1 MKLDGVA
8 HTSSANSLNPSKA
21 SETLS
26 NEVKQQ
32 NEIQKNNPKD
42 NELGNEKL
50 SKKTIKDA
58 IENTNRKLVS
68 TDRKFEFSINEETND
83 VIIRV
88 INKET
93 DEVIREIPSEKILD
107 MVAKMM
113 ELAGLFID
121 EKR

>member
-8 HTSSANSLNPSKA
+8 HTSSTNGLNPSKA

-32 NEIQKNNPKD
+32 NEIQKNNPKE

>member
-8 HTSSANSLNPSKA
+8 HTSSTNGLNPIKA

-32 NEIQKNNPKD
+32 NEIQKNNPKE

>member
-32 NEIQKNNPKD
+32 NEIQKNNPKE

>member
-32 NEIQKNNPKD
+32 NEIQKNNPKE

-58 IENTNRKLVS
+58 IENTNKKLVS